1 MMLVECAPVLHP
13 PSGHPLIRA
22 EQLDGVIQWGGPYT
36 QPRPGGAPWLHG
48 WVTYR
53 CARLRPPIG
62 MGGLLIIGPP
72 HASTTPT
79 SSPSPKGDKPP
90 ITTRYSGCIS
100 KKHNIYSSHQAGPGP
115 NYPQGVSRPGGGS
128 GGKAYGFTTGE
139 GPGQAWR
146 CKK

>member
-22 EQLDGVIQWGGPYT
+22 GRLGGVIQWGGPYT
-36 QPRPGGAPWLHG
+36 QPRPGGAPWPHG
-48 WVTYR
+48 WMTYR

-79 SSPSPKGDKPP
+79 NSPSP
-90 ITTRYSGCIS
+90 R
-100 KKHNIYSSHQAGPGP
+100 
-115 NYPQGVSRPGGGS
+115 R
-128 GGKAYGFTTGE
+128 
-139 GPGQAWR
+139 GQAPDNHKI
-146 CKK
+146 CGLQ